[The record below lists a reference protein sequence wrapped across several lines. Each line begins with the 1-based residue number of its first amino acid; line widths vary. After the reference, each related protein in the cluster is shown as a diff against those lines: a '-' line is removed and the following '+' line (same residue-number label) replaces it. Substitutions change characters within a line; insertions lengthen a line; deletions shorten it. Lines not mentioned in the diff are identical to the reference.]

1 MKFISIYSSIG
12 KSKIVRLLIFF
23 ILTGALLTSCNVQMP
38 DINNWFVE
46 PSISPTTPALP
57 SSTHTNTTVSTSIVS
72 SSTLPSETS
81 TLKPSETVTSTPQP
95 SITETSNVISTP
107 SLSPTI
113 TLTPTRTLI
122 PTRTR
127 YPTFTPRPSRTRTV
141 TLTPTPRLAYF
152 RINNLGQF
160 SFVTSPVRPEAIVSP
175 GEDGIIT
182 VELIGED
189 GRSIIKENFN
199 YQNFMD
205 RHFGIAPPIKFDL
218 NYASEYGRLIIST
231 KDRFNR
237 TIFLTSVDLILLEFG
252 SNKITSPK
260 DLTEPILIREPD
272 YDETVAGGM
281 IIFEGLARTLN
292 TNPII
297 IECIDP
303 DGNILC
309 EAQVEIEAPNQ
320 VLSHIPFQAYL
331 PYSVTES
338 TNVRLTLRQ
347 ESASRLPGTIYLV
360 SYEIT
365 LDP

>member
-1 MKFISIYSSIG
+1 MKSTYITSIIG
-12 KSKIVRLLIFF
+12 KIKYILPIIFF
-23 ILTGALLTSCNVQMP
+23 ILIGALLTSCNVQMP

-46 PSISPTTPALP
+46 PSLSPTSPASP
-57 SSTHTNTTVSTSIVS
+57 SLTNTDTTISTGTVTSTSV
-72 SSTLPSETS
+72 PSETS
-81 TLKPSETVTSTPQP
+81 NTTPLVSITPTPQP
-95 SITETSNVISTP
+95 STTETSNVTSTP

-113 TLTPTRTLI
+113 TLKPTLTLI

-127 YPTFTPRPSRTRTV
+127 YPTLTPRPSRTKTV

-199 YQNFMD
+199 YQNYMD
-205 RHFGIAPPIKFDL
+205 RHFGIAPPIEFDL

-237 TIFLTSVDLILLEFG
+237 TIFLTSVDLILLELG

-260 DLTEPILIREPD
+260 DLTEPILIREPG

-292 TNPII
+292 TNPVI

-303 DGNILC
+303 EGNILC

-338 TNVRLTLRQ
+338 TNVRLTIRQ

>member
-1 MKFISIYSSIG
+1 MKSIFNSSI
-12 KSKIVRLLIFF
+12 KIKCKVVFPLIFIIF
-23 ILTGALLTSCNVQMP
+23 AGTLLTSCNVQLP
-38 DINNWFVE
+38 DTNNWFVE
-46 PSISPTTPALP
+46 PSLPPTSSQFP
-57 SSTHTNTTVSTSIVS
+57 SSTNTNINISTKTATDSF
-72 SSTLPSETS
+72 LPSES
-81 TLKPSETVTSTPQP
+81 PPANPTLDITSTPQP
-95 SITETSNVISTP
+95 FATETSNVTLTP

-127 YPTFTPRPSRTRTV
+127 YPTFTPRPSRTKTV

-160 SFVTSPVRPEAIVSP
+160 SFATSPVRPEAIVSP
-175 GEDGIIT
+175 GDDGIIT

-199 YQNFMD
+199 YQNYMD
-205 RHFGIAPPIKFDL
+205 RHFGIAPPIEFDL

-237 TIFLTSVDLILLEFG
+237 TIFLTSVDLILLELG

-272 YDETVAGGM
+272 YDDTVAGGM

-303 DGNILC
+303 EGNILC

-338 TNVRLTLRQ
+338 TNVRLTIRQ